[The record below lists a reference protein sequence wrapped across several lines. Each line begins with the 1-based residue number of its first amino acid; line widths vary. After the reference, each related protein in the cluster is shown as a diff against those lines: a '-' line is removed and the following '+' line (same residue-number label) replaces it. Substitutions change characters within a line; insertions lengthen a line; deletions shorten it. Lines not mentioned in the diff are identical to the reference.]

1 MRPEA
6 GRPMVD
12 ACLQGTASVDEGI
25 AHCSEID
32 HERSTPGEQPIPSGQ
47 LDLQTIVRGRHL
59 ERHGAHDRC
68 GWIGVRTD
76 SHLEDPGDIELPLDQ
91 HPGARLTAM
100 ASDDLLIER
109 LLRVIDE
116 GRRTA
121 TYKLALLLGIID
133 TAATMPNETELPTRA
148 IAERVLE
155 LYYPQTRS
163 YVDRNGVTFMPRQI
177 SMKSSTVLAA
187 VERLRVTGDAM
198 RCRSIDEVAR
208 RAQRDYERT
217 LDVVED
223 TFVRYPIPLLQTIG
237 TTPIPFLYAVD
248 WSEGTTV
255 ASLRRS
261 NGDRIRLLDGVAD
274 RLVVL
279 GPMLRP
285 LIEHHW
291 TQDVARWTRITTED
305 EQLRSHLFGP
315 ERAAFPKVLAGG
327 LLELQAGSCF
337 YCEARLDKRVEV
349 DHFLPWSRWPND
361 AIENLVLADQCNS
374 AKSDHLAATAHLQR
388 WRQRLELHQLDLAE
402 IAGEARWT
410 SSLDRSRALVQTTYQ
425 HLASGTPLWLRGHDF
440 EFASGPSWD

>member
-1 MRPEA
+1 
-6 GRPMVD
+6 
-12 ACLQGTASVDEGI
+12 
-25 AHCSEID
+25 
-32 HERSTPGEQPIPSGQ
+32 
-47 LDLQTIVRGRHL
+47 
-59 ERHGAHDRC
+59 
-68 GWIGVRTD
+68 
-76 SHLEDPGDIELPLDQ
+76 
-91 HPGARLTAM
+91 M

-305 EQLRSHLFGP
+305 AQLRSHLFGR

-349 DHFLPWSRWPND
+349 DHFQEVVHRTALVGFDVSGRDPPERVERYDSGDSAADRVEQHELPGVEQQRAVGSD
-361 AIENLVLADQCNS
+361 QELV
-374 AKSDHLAATAHLQR
+374 
-388 WRQRLELHQLDLAE
+388 E
-402 IAGEARWT
+402 GEAGRADVGDEGRDPVDAVGDLVDRGGHGG
-410 SSLDRSRALVQTTYQ
+410 SLSFDDSWFRAG
-425 HLASGTPLWLRGHDF
+425 AGAG
-440 EFASGPSWD
+440 GPPPPSCAR